1 MSQADERYDLNDL
14 LTLMARLRDPA
25 DGCPWDRKQTFASIV
40 PHTLEEVYEVVD
52 TIERQDWTH
61 LREELGDLL
70 FQIVFYARMA
80 EEQDDFSF
88 NDVVHD
94 LTAKLVRRHPHV
106 FPDGTLASS
115 QGDTPLSDAQIAASW
130 ERIKQAEK
138 AEKAEKADDSSTGTH
153 SVLDD
158 VPLAL
163 PAVQRATKLQK
174 KAARVGFD
182 WDSPEPV
189 WAMLRSELDELQ
201 SACDQGDTDHMEDEL
216 GDILFATV
224 NLARHLKLNPDRALR
239 RTNDKFTR
247 RFRFIEQA
255 LSEQSRALEDASLDD
270 LDALWQAAK
279 GHERSEH

>member
-1 MSQADERYDLNDL
+1 MSQTNDNDERYSLNDL
-14 LTLMARLRDPA
+14 LTLMTRLRDPV

-52 TIERQDWTH
+52 TIERRDWTH

-70 FQIVFYARMA
+70 FQIVFYACMA
-80 EEQDDFSF
+80 EEQGDFSF

-106 FPDGTLASS
+106 FPDGTLASR
-115 QGDTPLSDAQIAASW
+115 QGDTPLNDAEIAASW

-138 AEKAEKADDSSTGTH
+138 AEKSDPEAAGKP

-174 KAARVGFD
+174 KASRVGFD
-182 WDSPEPV
+182 WTSPEPV

-201 SACDQGDTDHMEDEL
+201 AACEEGDQDQMEDEL

-224 NLARHLKLNPDRALR
+224 NLARHLELNPDRALR

-247 RFRFIEQA
+247 RFQYIEQA
-255 LSEQSRALEDASLDD
+255 LSEQSRTPSDATQEEME
-270 LDALWQAAK
+270 ALWQAAK
-279 GHERSEH
+279 RRERSED

>member
-1 MSQADERYDLNDL
+1 MSQAGGHDEQYDLNDL
-14 LTLMARLRDPA
+14 LTLMSRLRDPV
-25 DGCPWDRKQTFASIV
+25 DGCPWDRKQTFSSIV

-52 TIERQDWTH
+52 TIERRDWTH

-80 EEQDDFSF
+80 EEQGDFSF
-88 NDVVHD
+88 RDVVHD

-106 FPDGTLASS
+106 FPEGTLASR
-115 QGDTPLSDAQIAASW
+115 QGDTPLSDAEIAASW

-138 AEKAEKADDSSTGTH
+138 AEKSGSDTVTRPSA
-153 SVLDD
+153 LDD

-189 WAMLRSELDELQ
+189 WAMLHSELDELQ
-201 SACDQGDTDHMEDEL
+201 AACNEGNLDHMEGEL

-224 NLARHLKLNPDRALR
+224 NLARHLKLDPDRALR

-247 RFRFIEQA
+247 RFQFVEQA
-255 LSEQSRALEDASLDD
+255 LSEQAQTPADATLDD
-270 LDALWQAAK
+270 MDALWQAAK
-279 GHERSEH
+279 RHERSGD

>member
-1 MSQADERYDLNDL
+1 MSQADESYDLNDL

-80 EEQDDFSF
+80 EEQGDFSF

-106 FPDGTLASS
+106 FPDGTLASR

-138 AEKAEKADDSSTGTH
+138 AEKARTAGASAAGTD

-163 PAVQRATKLQK
+163 PAVQRAAKLQK

-182 WDSPEPV
+182 WASPEPV
-189 WAMLRSELDELQ
+189 WDMLRSELDELQ
-201 SACDQGDTDHMEDEL
+201 SACEQGDTDHMEEEL

-255 LSEQSRALEDASLDD
+255 LREQSRAPEDASLDD

-279 GHERSEH
+279 RHERSGS